1 MVAPT
6 RKKSERLFGKEDG
19 MKLILYRLVV
29 IFSVVLLISAMH
41 LTVCA
46 SEPGQR
52 VLKFANP
59 FPSTGVYPKI
69 MQWMASEITKRTNDK
84 LKFEFYWSAS
94 LLPNQDQVSGV
105 GKGIADIANVS
116 STFTQTEN
124 PHWTT
129 LSTGLASD
137 LWVAVWASWDV
148 LQNSPEIKAEMDKL
162 NLVPTH
168 GYTAGSNYWIFKNR
182 LETLQDLKGKR
193 IRTYGVKPTKIFQ
206 ALGAT
211 PVTIGPGEMYESIE
225 RGVINGA
232 QGGLILGSTFKLYE
246 VAKYFA
252 VPSPLKETLDI
263 TVVINKD
270 VWKSFDQKTRD
281 IINEV
286 SREVNDRYVQ
296 AVMEEEQRLKKE
308 MSAKYGVVFYDMSPE
323 VQAAYIKAGEAFDT
337 DWFNKWDSQGK
348 KTRVVS
354 EEIKKSVAKWEKVLK
369 EKGYPWKR

>member
-1 MVAPT
+1 MELRILGKLKLQKEKPDVY
-6 RKKSERLFGKEDG
+6 FGKEED
-19 MKLILYRLVV
+19 MKTMISRLAL
-29 IFSVVLLISAMH
+29 IFSIVLLISAIH
-41 LTVCA
+41 LTGYA
-46 SEPGQR
+46 GEAGQR

-69 MQWMASEITKRTNDK
+69 MQWMASEITKRTNGK
-84 LKFEFYWSAS
+84 LKFDFYWSAS
-94 LLPNQDQVSGV
+94 LLPNQDQVHGV

-137 LWVAVWASWDV
+137 LWAAVWASWDV
-148 LQNSPEIKAEMDKL
+148 LQNSPEIKTEMDKL

-281 IINEV
+281 IINDV

-296 AVMEEEQRLKKE
+296 AVIEEEQRLKQE
-308 MSAKYGVVFYDMSPE
+308 M
-323 VQAAYIKAGEAFDT
+323 
-337 DWFNKWDSQGK
+337 FNQIWCHILRHVPGGSSC
-348 KTRVVS
+348 VY
-354 EEIKKSVAKWEKVLK
+354 KS
-369 EKGYPWKR
+369 R

>member
-1 MVAPT
+1 
-6 RKKSERLFGKEDG
+6 
-19 MKLILYRLVV
+19 MKQILYRLVV

-69 MQWMASEITKRTNDK
+69 MQWMASEITKRTNGK

-270 VWKSFDQKTRD
+270 VWKSFDQKTKD
-281 IINEV
+281 IIDEV

-308 MSAKYGVVFYDMSPE
+308 MSTKYGVVFYDMSPE
-323 VQAAYIKAGEAFDT
+323 VQAAYIKAGEAFDV

-348 KTRVVS
+348 KTKVVS
-354 EEIKKSVAKWEKVLK
+354 EEIKKSIAKWEKVLK

>member
-1 MVAPT
+1 
-6 RKKSERLFGKEDG
+6 
-19 MKLILYRLVV
+19 
-29 IFSVVLLISAMH
+29 
-41 LTVCA
+41 
-46 SEPGQR
+46 
-52 VLKFANP
+52 
-59 FPSTGVYPKI
+59 
-69 MQWMASEITKRTNDK
+69 
-84 LKFEFYWSAS
+84 
-94 LLPNQDQVSGV
+94 
-105 GKGIADIANVS
+105 
-116 STFTQTEN
+116 
-124 PHWTT
+124 
-129 LSTGLASD
+129 
-137 LWVAVWASWDV
+137 
-148 LQNSPEIKAEMDKL
+148 
-162 NLVPTH
+162 VPTH

>member
-1 MVAPT
+1 
-6 RKKSERLFGKEDG
+6 

-94 LLPNQDQVSGV
+94 LLPNQDQVHGV

-281 IINEV
+281 IIDEV

-308 MSAKYGVVFYDMSPE
+308 MSTKYGVVFYDMAPE
-323 VQAAYIKAGEAFDT
+323 VQAAYIKAGEAFDA
-337 DWFNKWDSQGK
+337 DWFNKWDPQGK
-348 KTRVVS
+348 KTKVVS
-354 EEIKKSVAKWEKVLK
+354 EEIKKSIAKWEKVLK